1 MKQEMKAMLAAYGE
15 YVKCVEAF
23 GEAVDY
29 SVREKLIAFSII
41 EDMTA
46 DLGDHLAAAHSEIKK
61 VEHEERAAKYADAY
75 GVFMIADRLQ
85 YFDCDYDLD
94 ELWARASVLYFEF
107 LDSEFNVDSKSEMDC
122 IADFLQSN
130 DLL

>member
-29 SVREKLIAFSII
+29 SVREKLVAFSII

-46 DLGDHLAAAHSEIKK
+46 DLGDHLAAAFEEVKKSER
-61 VEHEERAAKYADAY
+61 EERAAKYADAY

-85 YFDCDYDLD
+85 YFDFGYDLD

-122 IADFLQSN
+122 IGDFLESN
-130 DLL
+130 NLL

>member
-15 YVKCVEAF
+15 YVKCVQAFREA
-23 GEAVDY
+23 ADD
-29 SVREKLIAFSII
+29 SVLNKLIDFSII
-41 EDMTA
+41 ENMTA
-46 DLGDHLAAAHSEIKK
+46 DLGDHLMAANEEVKKSER
-61 VEHEERAAKYADAY
+61 EERAAKYADAY

-85 YFDCDYDLD
+85 YFDFGYDLD

-122 IADFLQSN
+122 IGEFLESN

>member
-1 MKQEMKAMLAAYGE
+1 
-15 YVKCVEAF
+15 
-23 GEAVDY
+23 
-29 SVREKLIAFSII
+29 
-41 EDMTA
+41 MTA
-46 DLGDHLAAAHSEIKK
+46 DLGDHLAAALEEVKKSERE
-61 VEHEERAAKYADAY
+61 EHLAKYADSY

-85 YFDCDYDLD
+85 YFDYGYDLD
-94 ELWARASVLYFEF
+94 ELWARASVLYLDF

>member
-23 GEAVDY
+23 GEVVDY
-29 SVREKLIAFSII
+29 SVREKLVAFSII

-46 DLGDHLAAAHSEIKK
+46 DLGDHLAAAFEEVKKSER
-61 VEHEERAAKYADAY
+61 EERAAKYAESY

-85 YFDCDYDLD
+85 YFDFGYDLD
-94 ELWARASVLYFEF
+94 ELWARASNLYVEF
-107 LDSEFNVDSKSEMDC
+107 LDSEFNVSTKSEMDC
-122 IADFLQSN
+122 VTDFLESN

>member
-1 MKQEMKAMLAAYGE
+1 MKAMLAAYGE

-23 GEAVDY
+23 SEAADD
-29 SVREKLIAFSII
+29 SVLNKLIAFSII

-46 DLGDHLAAAHSEIKK
+46 DLGDHLAAAFEEVKKSERE
-61 VEHEERAAKYADAY
+61 EHLAKYADAY

-85 YFDCDYDLD
+85 YFDYGYDLD
-94 ELWARASVLYFEF
+94 ELWARASVLYLDF

>member
-23 GEAVDY
+23 REAADD
-29 SVREKLIAFSII
+29 SVLNKLIDFSII

-46 DLGDHLAAAHSEIKK
+46 DLGDHLAAAHGEIKK

-85 YFDCDYDLD
+85 YFDYGYDLD

>member
-1 MKQEMKAMLAAYGE
+1 MKAMLAAYGE

-29 SVREKLIAFSII
+29 SVREKLIAFSVI

-46 DLGDHLAAAHSEIKK
+46 DLGDHLAAAYGEIKK
-61 VEHEERAAKYADAY
+61 AEREELAAKYADAY

-85 YFDCDYDLD
+85 YFDFGYDLD
-94 ELWARASVLYFEF
+94 ELWARASNLYVEF
-107 LDSEFNVDSKSEMDC
+107 LDSEFNVSTKSEMDC
-122 IADFLQSN
+122 VTDFLESN
-130 DLL
+130 NLL

>member
-15 YVKCVEAF
+15 YVKCVQAF

-29 SVREKLIAFSII
+29 SVREKLVAFSII

-46 DLGDHLAAAHSEIKK
+46 DLGDHLAAAFEEIKNS
-61 VEHEERAAKYADAY
+61 EREERAAKYAESY

-85 YFDCDYDLD
+85 YFDFGYDLD
-94 ELWARASVLYFEF
+94 ELWARAANLYVEF
-107 LDSEFNVDSKSEMDC
+107 LDSEFNVSTKSEMDC
-122 IADFLQSN
+122 VTDFLESN
-130 DLL
+130 NLL

>member
-29 SVREKLIAFSII
+29 SVREKLIAFSVI

-46 DLGDHLAAAHSEIKK
+46 DLGDHLAAAFEEVKKSERE
-61 VEHEERAAKYADAY
+61 EHLAKYAGAY

-94 ELWARASVLYFEF
+94 DLWSRASVLYLDFI
-107 LDSEFNVDSKSEMDC
+107 DSEFNVDSKSEMDC